1 MSTLYIIYSKT
12 ENVDITFK
20 KWDENL
26 YEMGRWLYL

>member
-1 MSTLYIIYSKT
+1 MYSKT

-26 YEMGRWLYL
+26 YEMGRWFFFEEY